1 MRTRGAH
8 FLIHLATAL
17 SLGHHVD
24 HVIRG
29 NHTGWPLTEQVT
41 PFTYSLAVYPLILL
55 GLHLSRSDKVGTGY
69 WLLLS
74 GPGTAFLIAVHL
86 GPSAIEPPG
95 DIIGEYPTPLLG
107 WAAFGW
113 LLTLIAV
120 LAATFVHEARQWRR
134 EQQRTRERLS
144 PPQDV
149 PGTTTARGR
158 GASRPATAPRQPYKP
173 SAGR

>member
-8 FLIHLATAL
+8 FLIYLATAL

-29 NHTGWPLTEQVT
+29 NHTGWPLTEQIT

-55 GLHLSRSDKVGTGY
+55 GLHLSRSGKVGAGY

-86 GPSAIEPPG
+86 GPTAIEPPG
-95 DIIGEYPTPLLG
+95 DIIGEYSTLLG
-107 WAAFGW
+107 WVAFGW

-120 LAATFVHEARQWRR
+120 LAATFVYEARQWRR
-134 EQQRTRERLS
+134 ERQQTRERLS
-144 PPQDV
+144 PPQDAL
-149 PGTTTARGR
+149 PGTTTSEPGV
-158 GASRPATAPRQPYKP
+158 P
-173 SAGR
+173 SPTGVTVRR